1 MKDAIKS
8 CTVAK
13 SPSFRVQVSNHIAQT
28 VLPWNG
34 EVQKGW
40 HAGEVMLWFTWS
52 IRTRTSRIHA
62 LPFGGECALFIP
74 VVRTESF
81 NYYIEI
87 PFKKTWLFSGTG
99 LLPLITAIGD
109 GFPSQLV
116 NLPTSGL
123 WDFTK
128 LPMNSQ
134 FGRICNPS
142 MACWHDSL
150 LSNNHLEPCPRTSEE
165 NPSRS
170 KDDMT
175 KTLFSS
181 WEHSLNPW
189 HFSRLWTRDRRDPVC
204 VALWHMT
211 FYDIHD
217 SNAHW
222 NGFLDLSVKCQ
233 VTQLDL
239 QLCLFHVFQ
248 NTQLQPWHSDLHL
261 HVVWN
266 PNLMG
271 FLGSICLS
279 ACEHHR
285 LAHLVMRW
293 PCPIVFT

>member
-1 MKDAIKS
+1 M
-8 CTVAK
+8 
-13 SPSFRVQVSNHIAQT
+13 
-28 VLPWNG
+28 
-34 EVQKGW
+34 
-40 HAGEVMLWFTWS
+40 
-52 IRTRTSRIHA
+52 
-62 LPFGGECALFIP
+62 
-74 VVRTESF
+74 
-81 NYYIEI
+81 
-87 PFKKTWLFSGTG
+87 
-99 LLPLITAIGD
+99 PLITAIGD
-109 GFPSQLV
+109 SFPSQLV

-128 LPMNSQ
+128 LPMKSQ

-150 LSNNHLEPCPRTSEE
+150 LSNNHLEPCSWSPRTSEE

-189 HFSRLWTRDRRDPVC
+189 HFSKLWTRDRRDPVC

-211 FYDIHD
+211 FYHIHD

-233 VTQLDL
+233 VSQLDL